1 MLRRIRVSG
10 VWRYGG
16 LLLLLGACAATPA
29 PRRACHPIR
38 IDASVIC
45 AEMALTDEALRQG
58 LMGRR
63 SLGADEAMLF
73 VYAAPRRLRFWM
85 KDTYLPLDIGYFD
98 AAGVLRE
105 IHPLEPL
112 DKTPVPSAGDRLRFA
127 LETPRGWY
135 ARNGLAPGARLD
147 LADVDAALQAC
158 GVDVSV
164 QP

>member
-1 MLRRIRVSG
+1 MRKRARLSTAWG
-10 VWRYGG
+10 YWG

-29 PRRACHPIR
+29 PRRPCHPIR
-38 IDASVIC
+38 IDAAVIC
-45 AEMALTDEALRQG
+45 AEMALTDEAVRRG

-63 SLGADEAMLF
+63 SLGADKGMLF

-85 KDTYLPLDIGYFD
+85 KDTLLRLDLGYFD

-112 DKTPVPSAGDRLRFA
+112 DETPVPSSGDRLRFA
-127 LETPRGWY
+127 LETPRGWF
-135 ARNGLAPGARLD
+135 ARHGIAPGARLD
-147 LADVDAALQAC
+147 LESVDAALRAC
-158 GVDVSV
+158 GVKVSV